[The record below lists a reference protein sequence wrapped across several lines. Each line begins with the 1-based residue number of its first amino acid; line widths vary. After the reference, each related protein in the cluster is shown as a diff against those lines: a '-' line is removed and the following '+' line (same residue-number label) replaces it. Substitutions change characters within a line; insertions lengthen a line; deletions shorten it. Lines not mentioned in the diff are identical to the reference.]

1 MAVVHRGF
9 GLGRP
14 GWRASLDVV
23 RTVLIARLKIISR
36 YKGSIFLEAF
46 LPIVFAA
53 LPILLGAA
61 IAGGPANAG
70 DNFYANTGTTN
81 YVLYMLVGSATFM
94 VVTIILWLIGYWVRR
109 EQETGTLESL
119 YLAPAKRYAVL
130 AGVTTYAMIRG
141 IAAFFL
147 ALVVGSLVFGVNPLT
162 GNLLLA
168 FAFLTLGLLPLWGIA
183 FLFGA
188 FILRVKEANSVIQLM
203 QWVVAFLMGVYF
215 PVTIFPAIL
224 QGIAVSFPPTVMND
238 GVRASILDINTI
250 FGPAPGGFYISFAIL
265 FAMAVAAPLIG
276 YEAFLVAERRLK
288 RREGVGQF

>member
-1 MAVVHRGF
+1 MAVANKGF
-9 GLGRP
+9 GLGQP
-14 GWRASLDVV
+14 GWRASWDVV

-36 YKGSIFLEAF
+36 YKGSIFLEAL

-61 IAGGPANAG
+61 VAGGAAAAQQ
-70 DNFYANTGTTN
+70 NFELRTGTTN
-81 YVLYMLVGSATFM
+81 YALYMLVGSSTFM
-94 VVTIILWLIGYWVRR
+94 VVSIMLWLIGYWVRR

-119 YLAPAKRYAVL
+119 YLAPAKRITVL

-141 IAAFFL
+141 IAAFFI
-147 ALVVGSLVFGVNPLT
+147 ALIVGSLVFGVNPLQ

-168 FAFLTLGLLPLWGIA
+168 FAFLAVGLLPLWGIA

-203 QWVVAFLMGVYF
+203 QWVIAFLMGVYF
-215 PVTIFPAIL
+215 PVTVFPGYL
-224 QGIAVSFPPTVMND
+224 RWIAVSFPPTIMND
-238 GVRASILDINTI
+238 GVRASLLDISTI
-250 FGPAPGGFYISFAIL
+250 FGPWYVSFAIL
-265 FAMAVAAPLIG
+265 FAMAFAVPLLG
-276 YEAFLVAERRLK
+276 YEVFLTAERRLK

>member
-1 MAVVHRGF
+1 MAGVHRGF

-14 GWRASLDVV
+14 GWRASVDVV

-36 YKGSIFLEAF
+36 YKGSIFLEAL

-61 IAGGPANAG
+61 IAGGPAAAG
-70 DNFYANTGTTN
+70 ETFLANTGTAN
-81 YVLYMLVGSATFM
+81 YPLYMLVGSSVFM
-94 VVTIILWLIGYWVRR
+94 VVSMILWLIGYWVRR

-119 YLAPAKRYAVL
+119 YLAPAKRITVL

-141 IAAFFL
+141 IAAFFI
-147 ALVVGSLVFGVNPLT
+147 ALVVGSLVFGVNPLQ

-168 FAFLTLGLLPLWGIA
+168 FGFLALGLLPLWGIA

-203 QWVVAFLMGVYF
+203 QWAVAFLMGVYF
-215 PVTIFPAIL
+215 PITIFPVVLRA
-224 QGIAVSFPPTVMND
+224 IAVSFPPTVMND
-238 GVRASILDINTI
+238 GVRASILEIPTV
-250 FGPAPGGFYISFAIL
+250 FGSLPISFAVL
-265 FAMAVAAPLIG
+265 LAMAVVAPLIG
-276 YEAFLVAERRLK
+276 YEAFLVAERRIK
-288 RREGVGQF
+288 RREGLGQF

>member
-1 MAVVHRGF
+1 MAVAHRGF

-14 GWRASLDVV
+14 GWRATLDVV

-36 YKGSIFLEAF
+36 YKGSILLEAF

-53 LPILLGAA
+53 LPILLGTA
-61 IAGGPANAG
+61 IAGGSAAAG
-70 DNFYANTGTTN
+70 DNFYENTGTTN

-109 EQETGTLESL
+109 EQEWGTLESL
-119 YLAPAKRYAVL
+119 YLSPAKRYAVL
-130 AGVTTYAMIRG
+130 AGVTTYAMVRG
-141 IAAFFL
+141 LAAFFL
-147 ALVVGSLVFGVNPLT
+147 ALVIGSLVFGVNPLN

-224 QGIAVSFPPTVMND
+224 QGIAISFPPTVMTD
-238 GVRASILDINTI
+238 GVRASILEINTI
-250 FGPAPGGFYISFAIL
+250 FGPAPGGFYASLALL

-276 YEAFLVAERRLK
+276 YEAFLIAEKRLK
-288 RREGVGQF
+288 RREGIGQF

>member
-61 IAGGPANAG
+61 IAGGSANAA